1 MSGHCWAA
9 APPPSCPTSI
19 TGRPSEAGSAVGIP
33 APMTGR
39 MRPDPTFDPT
49 RAAPSRRA
57 AVRALMGVAAAAL
70 VAIVGAGTAEVSG
83 LASAAGQLAQPL
95 PSDTVIYDRT
105 GQVVLADL
113 HPPGYQ
119 SYEVPFSAMGRYLPQ
134 ATVAVEDANFWHEA
148 GVNPRSMARAAWTDV
163 RARAFVEGGSTITQ
177 QLVKLR
183 LVGDD
188 HSFTRKLREAAL
200 AVRVSSAF
208 SKQQILGMYLN
219 AAFYGNTAYGA
230 EAASR
235 IYFHTHADQLDLA
248 QAALL
253 AGLPQSPTRLDPLT
267 HWAAAKERQ
276 RQVLEAMV
284 RAHNISQAEADQ
296 AYAEDL
302 SPPDH
307 IFGPAA
313 IDLAPAYVSYV
324 RNELVSLVGQDA
336 VARAGLQVV
345 TSLDWNLQQ
354 FAQGAVTDT
363 VNANRWRNLTDG
375 ALVSLDPQTGQVL
388 AMVGS
393 AGDHTPGGDYNMAV
407 GPPRNPGSAFKI
419 FTYTAAIDSRRY
431 TMVTPVQDMPI
442 TVRLARSAPYAPE
455 NFDRRYFGVCQL
467 RECLGNSLNIPA
479 VQVELGTGIQAV
491 ANQARRMGAPPF
503 HRHDGRYTAD
513 DPASSFGPSLTLGGY
528 GETPMQMATGASVL
542 AAQGVLHEPEAILSV
557 TSRSGQRLYQARDSG
572 NQVLDAGTAFIVN
585 QMLSDPT
592 NRKLVFG
599 DSTPLTLNGY
609 TAAAKTGTTDNFT
622 DAWTVGYTPSLATAI
637 WMGNSDSHP
646 MAPGSDAMEVAA
658 PTWNRFMQRA
668 LDQLGRGNEWYAPPP
683 NLDMQ
688 WVNGRQA
695 WFLPGTSADTSTDT
709 SPPALPNGVSV
720 GHG

>member
-1 MSGHCWAA
+1 
-9 APPPSCPTSI
+9 
-19 TGRPSEAGSAVGIP
+19 
-33 APMTGR
+33 MTGR
-39 MRPDPTFDPT
+39 MRPHPTIDPS
-49 RAAPSRRA
+49 RAATSRRA
-57 AVRALMGVAAAAL
+57 AARALIGAAAAAL
-70 VAIVGAGTAEVSG
+70 VAITGAGMAQVGS
-83 LASAAGQLAQPL
+83 LSSPARLLAQPL
-95 PSDTVIYDRT
+95 PSDTVLYDRT

-119 SYEVPFSAMGRYLPQ
+119 NYEVPFSAMGRYLPQ
-134 ATVAVEDANFWHEA
+134 ATVAVEDANFWKEA

-163 RARAFVEGGSTITQ
+163 RAHAIVEGGSTITQ

-200 AVRVSSAF
+200 AMRIWSEF
-208 SKQQILGMYLN
+208 SKEQILGMYLN

-253 AGLPQSPTRLDPLT
+253 AGLPQSPSRLDPLT

-276 RQVLEAMV
+276 REVLEAMV
-284 RAHNISQAEADQ
+284 RAHNITQAEADQ

-307 IFGPAA
+307 LFGPATT
-313 IDLAPAYVSYV
+313 DMAPAFVSYV
-324 RNELVSLVGQDA
+324 RNELAGLVGQDA
-336 VARAGLQVV
+336 VAKAGLHVV
-345 TSLDWNLQQ
+345 TSLDLNLQQ
-354 FAQGAVTDT
+354 AAQGSITDT

-375 ALVSLDPQTGQVL
+375 ALVSMDPQTGQVL

-393 AGDHTPGGDYNMAV
+393 AGNQTPGGEYNMAV

-419 FTYTAAIDSRRY
+419 FTYTAAIDSHRY

-442 TVRLARSAPYAPE
+442 NVRLPRSAPYAPE
-455 NFDRRYFGVCQL
+455 NFGRRYFGVCEL
-467 RECLGNSLNIPA
+467 RECLGNSLNVPA
-479 VQVELGTGIQAV
+479 IQVELGTGIQAV

-503 HRHDGRYTAD
+503 QLHDGRYTAD

-542 AAQGVLHEPEAILSV
+542 AAEGVLHGPEAILSV
-557 TSRSGQRLYQARDSG
+557 TSRNGQRLYQASDSG

-622 DAWTVGYTPSLATAI
+622 DAWTVGYTPSLATAV
-637 WMGNSDSHP
+637 WMGNSDSQP
-646 MAPGSDAMEVAA
+646 MAPGSDGMEVAA

-668 LDQLGRGNEWYAPPP
+668 LDQMGRGNEWFAPPSD
-683 NLDMQ
+683 LDMQ
-688 WVNGRQA
+688 WVNGRPA
-695 WFLPGTSADTSTDT
+695 WFLPGTSADTSRDT
-709 SPPALPNGVSV
+709 SPPALPYGVSV

>member
-1 MSGHCWAA
+1 MARASRGAGLQGGV
-9 APPPSCPTSI
+9 PPQNESS
-19 TGRPSEAGSAVGIP
+19 
-33 APMTGR
+33 
-39 MRPDPTFDPT
+39 
-49 RAAPSRRA
+49 RA
-57 AVRALMGVAAAAL
+57 AVRALVGAAAVAL
-70 VAIVGAGTAEVSG
+70 IAIVGTGTAG
-83 LASAAGQLAQPL
+83 LAGLSSAARQLAQPP
-95 PSDTVIYDRT
+95 PSDTVLYDRT

-113 HPPGYQ
+113 HPSGYQ

-134 ATVAVEDANFWHEA
+134 ATVAIEDANFWKEP
-148 GVNPRSMARAAWTDV
+148 GVNPRSMARAAWTDI
-163 RARAFVEGGSTITQ
+163 RARAVVEGGSTITQ

-188 HSFTRKLREAAL
+188 HTFTRKLREAAL
-200 AVRVSSAF
+200 AMLISSEF
-208 SKQQILGMYLN
+208 SKEQILAMYLN

-235 IYFHTHADQLDLA
+235 IYFHVHADQLDLA

-276 RQVLEAMV
+276 HQVLEAMV
-284 RAHNISQAEADQ
+284 REHNITQAEADQ

-307 IFGPAA
+307 LFGPVTT
-313 IDLAPAYVSYV
+313 DLAPALASYV
-324 RNELVSLVGQDA
+324 KNELASLVGPDA
-336 VARAGLQVV
+336 VAKAGLHVV

-354 FAQGAVTDT
+354 LAQGSITDA

-375 ALVSLDPQTGQVL
+375 ALVSIDPQTGQLL

-393 AGDHTPGGDYNMAV
+393 AGHNTPGGEYNMAV

-431 TMVTPVQDMPI
+431 TMVTPIQDVPI
-442 TVRLARSAPYAPE
+442 AVRLPHSAPYAPE
-455 NFDRRYFGVCQL
+455 NFGRRYFGVCQL
-467 RECLGNSLNIPA
+467 RECLGNSLNVPA
-479 VQVELGTGIQAV
+479 VQVELGTGTQAV

-503 HRHDGRYTAD
+503 QRHDGRYTAD

-528 GETPMQMATGASVL
+528 GETPIQMATGASVL

-557 TSRSGQRLYQARDSG
+557 TSRTGQRLYQAGDSG
-572 NQVLDAGTAFIVN
+572 TQVVDAGTAFIVS

-592 NRKLVFG
+592 NRRLVFG

-622 DAWTVGYTPSLATAI
+622 DAWTVGYTPSLATAV

-646 MAPGSDAMEVAA
+646 MAPGSEGMQVAA
-658 PTWNRFMQRA
+658 PTWNRFMQGA
-668 LDQLGRGNEWYAPPP
+668 LDRIGRGNEWYVPPSD
-683 NLDMQ
+683 LDMQ
-688 WVNGRQA
+688 WVDGRPA
-695 WFLPGTSADTSTDT
+695 WFLPGTSADTSRDNNT
-709 SPPALPNGVSV
+709 SPAALPSGVYVGNG
-720 GHG
+720 